1 MGTDPVPEAAVEREP
16 APVAVVRGQQLR
28 LLVVLLRVHGVCDE
42 RVPAVRSDDH
52 AGALGD
58 GWAALLVTAD
68 ADDTAMLEHEAL
80 DRELLAHLDS
90 RLGRGVDEQRVQHR
104 SPGAYAIGAS
114 GVAGRPL
121 IVKGPKS
128 NS

>member
-1 MGTDPVPEAAVEREP
+1 MGTDPVPEAAVERQP
-16 APVAVVRGQQLR
+16 APVAVVSGQQLR
-28 LLVVLLRVHGVCDE
+28 LLVVFLRVHRICDE

-58 GWAALLVTAD
+58 GWAAPLVTAD
-68 ADDTAMLEHEAL
+68 ADDAAMLEHEAV
-80 DRELLAHLDS
+80 DRELLAYFDS

-104 SPGAYAIGAS
+104 SPGRTRSAPQGS
-114 GVAGRPL
+114 RGPL
-121 IVKGPKS
+121 IMKGPKS